1 MCKKDKSR
9 SLSSIVLDDPAC
21 VRIDDGKKS
30 LAYFCRNAPAQ
41 VDAALIVRLKEVMAE
56 LISRN
61 LRLCLHKDPAA
72 VSHEML
78 ILERKGKYY
87 RPHKHFNEGE
97 TFHIIEGRMGVFSF
111 DEEGKVI
118 DSCIL
123 EAGRTFMYKVG
134 INMHHAVM
142 PLTDIVI
149 YHESK
154 PGPFVSSSD
163 NIYPAWAPDGSDIK
177 EASAYSRRLR
187 RMLKSG

>member
-1 MCKKDKSR
+1 MRKKDKSR

-30 LAYFCRNAPAQ
+30 LAYFCRNAPVQ
-41 VDAALIVRLKEVMAE
+41 VDAALVARLKEIMAG
-56 LISRN
+56 LGSRN
-61 LRLCLHKDPAA
+61 LRVCLHKDPAA

-111 DEEGKVI
+111 DEEGSVI
-118 DSCIL
+118 DACIL
-123 EAGRTFMYKVG
+123 EPRGVLMYKAG
-134 INMHHAVM
+134 TNMYHAVM
-142 PLTDIVI
+142 PLTEIVI

-163 NIYPAWAPDGSDIK
+163 NTYPAWAPDGSDIK

-187 RMLKSG
+187 RILKDG